1 MTSLFQ
7 ALTQT
12 YGLTTHVAWRAA
24 FAIVPY
30 VFSLSR
36 IKISFYAEFSA
47 PILLFVAVLTFIFGQ
62 DHPAGKWSER
72 HTLPAAALAVKEG
85 HHIPLDHPEKKT
97 ISSSEASKDEKD
109 PEGNAAVSVR
119 PVIVEEH
126 LELVKST
133 VDVAINEPLTLK
145 TAVKILTNPLTWL
158 PALAYLTTFGVEL
171 AIDSKFADVLFTLFS
186 KKRPGF
192 NQTTAGYYTSIL
204 YVPLQIAG
212 LLFGCTDHFTI
223 KTNRGLLN
231 LVTRPAGGY
240 IGDVVYRHFGTNGKK
255 AWTLLCGL
263 IMGAALLAGGFYLQ
277 NTRTSGDGSRT
288 SDLHVK

>member
-1 MTSLFQ
+1 LF
-7 ALTQT
+7 
-12 YGLTTHVAWRAA
+12 
-24 FAIVPY
+24 
-30 VFSLSR
+30 FSG
-36 IKISFYAEFSA
+36 IKIGFHLEFSA
-47 PILLFVAVLTFIFGQ
+47 PILLFVAALTFIFGQ

-85 HHIPLDHPEKKT
+85 HQIPLDHPEKKST
-97 ISSSEASKDEKD
+97 LSSESKDEKD
-109 PEGNAAVSVR
+109 VEGNAAVSVR
-119 PVIVEEH
+119 PVIVEED

-133 VDVAINEPLTLK
+133 VDVAINERLTLK

-171 AIDSKFADVLFTLFS
+171 AIDSKFSDVLFVLFS
-186 KKRPGF
+186 KKRHGF

-204 YVPLQIAG
+204 YVPLQIAD
-212 LLFGCTDHFTI
+212 LLLGCTDHFAT

-240 IGDVVYRHFGTNGKK
+240 IGDVVYRHYGTKGKK

-277 NTRTSGDGSRT
+277 NTRTSGDESCT
-288 SDLHVK
+288 SH

>member
-7 ALTQT
+7 SLTQT

-24 FAIVPY
+24 FAIVPC
-30 VFSLSR
+30 VFFLAR
-36 IKISFYAEFSA
+36 IKIGFYSEFSA

-72 HTLPAAALAVKEG
+72 HTLPAAALAAKQG
-85 HHIPLDHPEKKT
+85 HQIPLDHSDKKT
-97 ISSSEASKDEKD
+97 TSSSESSKDEKD
-109 PEGNAAVSVR
+109 AEGNAAVSVR
-119 PVIVEEH
+119 PVIAEED

-145 TAVKILTNPLTWL
+145 TTVKILTNPLTWL

-171 AIDSKFADVLFTLFS
+171 AIDSQFAAVLFSLFS

-204 YVPLQIAG
+204 YVSLQIPG
-212 LLFGCTDHFTI
+212 LLLGRTDHYAT
-223 KTNRGLLN
+223 
-231 LVTRPAGGY
+231 
-240 IGDVVYRHFGTNGKK
+240 
-255 AWTLLCGL
+255 
-263 IMGAALLAGGFYLQ
+263 
-277 NTRTSGDGSRT
+277 
-288 SDLHVK
+288 